1 MRAQIMH
8 VTQAC
13 HTTEH
18 AQLSIQLSFFLPQ
31 GKNFT
36 FAVSCS
42 FWVGNENSSVNREGS
57 LIVLVTPTLKL
68 ALTLDVCMHD
78 SNSLSNECH
87 SMASPLVSW
96 NRYSSKGTGEKR
108 LKNFP

>member
-1 MRAQIMH
+1 MH

-18 AQLSIQLSFFLPQ
+18 TQLSIQLPFFLPH
-31 GKNFT
+31 GKKFT

-57 LIVLVTPTLKL
+57 LIVLVTPTPKL

-78 SNSLSNECH
+78 SNIACQMNATEWQAYLL
-87 SMASPLVSW
+87 ARTGIVV
-96 NRYSSKGTGEKR
+96 KGQEK
-108 LKNFP
+108 KG